1 MLVQFF
7 CPRLFEYVLWPP
19 EVDQSNEL
27 IGYQYSYF
35 CMVHTPPSETIQ
47 VLELGSGYKILTI
60 NTTFYG
66 EFFLFSKQTAATE
79 PPLCHG
85 VA

>member
-1 MLVQFF
+1 MEIFILNT
-7 CPRLFEYVLWPP
+7 R
-19 EVDQSNEL
+19 N
-27 IGYQYSYF
+27 
-35 CMVHTPPSETIQ
+35 TPPSEMIQ

-66 EFFLFSKQTAATE
+66 EFVLFSKQTAATE

-85 VA
+85 VT

>member
-1 MLVQFF
+1 MPPQLKI
-7 CPRLFEYVLWPP
+7 EYVMRQK
-19 EVDQSNEL
+19 VN
-27 IGYQYSYF
+27 
-35 CMVHTPPSETIQ
+35 TPSSETIQ

>member
-1 MLVQFF
+1 MLCYRISV
-7 CPRLFEYVLWPP
+7 
-19 EVDQSNEL
+19 NH
-27 IGYQYSYF
+27 I
-35 CMVHTPPSETIQ
+35 TPPSETSQ